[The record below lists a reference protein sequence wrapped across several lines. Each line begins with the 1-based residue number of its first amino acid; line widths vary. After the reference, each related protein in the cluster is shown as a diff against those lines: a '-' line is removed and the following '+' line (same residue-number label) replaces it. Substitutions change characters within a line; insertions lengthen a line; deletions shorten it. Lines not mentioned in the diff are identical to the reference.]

1 MQHKIPLLIVA
12 GPTASGKTSLAI
24 DLCEQYGGEVISADS
39 MQIYTGM
46 DIATA
51 KPTAEQMAGMPHHL
65 IGVIEPSERF
75 SVMQYC
81 ALAHAAIADVH
92 SRGKLPVLCGGTGL
106 YIRAVIENW
115 QLTEGEIVH
124 DVIGTW
130 EELREIDPQAAAK
143 IHPNDS
149 KRINHALALFRST
162 GVTLTAQNE
171 QSQRLGTPY
180 NARMIYLVA
189 DDRQLLYDRINAR
202 VDEMLAQGL
211 VDEARAMPQG
221 TAAQAIGHKELQPY
235 LRGED
240 SLEECVERLKMETR
254 RYAKRQ
260 ITYFGRLAKEM
271 GGKCELQEIGA

>member
-1 MQHKIPLLIVA
+1 MTIPLLVVA

-24 DLCEQYGGEVISADS
+24 ALCEQRGGEVISADS
-39 MQIYTGM
+39 MQVYTGM

-51 KPTAEQMAGMPHHL
+51 KPTTEQLARVPHHL
-65 IGVIEPSERF
+65 IGVVEPSERF
-75 SVMQYC
+75 SVAKYC
-81 ALAHAAIADVH
+81 ALAHAAIAEVH

-106 YIRAVIENW
+106 YIRAVMENW
-115 QLTEGEIVH
+115 QLTQGEFAQGIAGSW
-124 DVIGTW
+124 D
-130 EELREIDPQAAAK
+130 ELNEIDPAAAAK

-149 KRINHALALFRST
+149 QRIHHALALYRST

-171 QSQRLGTPY
+171 QSHRAGTPY
-180 NARMIYLVA
+180 DARMIYLVA
-189 DDRQLLYDRINAR
+189 PQRQVLYDRINAR

-235 LRGED
+235 LRGES
-240 SLEECVERLKMETR
+240 SLEDCVERLKMETR

-260 ITYFGRLAKEM
+260 ISWFGRMARELGER
-271 GGKCELQEIGA
+271 CEECVIRNA